1 MTSSILLSASLILV
15 SSLTLSCKKTPVGPE
30 TPVDDSKNYTVSTS
44 AGSGQGGIF
53 DASGA

>member
-15 SSLTLSCKKTPVGPE
+15 SSLTSCKKTPVGPE